1 MLIFR
6 KEAEQDLQSAYE
18 WYESQRES
26 LGREFVAEVE
36 SKCIAID
43 SNPHQFRLIG
53 DTIRRAICSRFP
65 YSIYFLIS
73 EEVISVIGVLHQR
86 RNPATWQ
93 RRT

>member
-1 MLIFR
+1 MLSLR

-18 WYESQRES
+18 WYESQREN

-36 SKCIAID
+36 SKFTAIEF
-43 SNPHQFRLIG
+43 NPDQFRLIG
-53 DTIRRAICSRFP
+53 KDLRRAVCKRFP
-65 YSIYFLIS
+65 YSIYFLVS